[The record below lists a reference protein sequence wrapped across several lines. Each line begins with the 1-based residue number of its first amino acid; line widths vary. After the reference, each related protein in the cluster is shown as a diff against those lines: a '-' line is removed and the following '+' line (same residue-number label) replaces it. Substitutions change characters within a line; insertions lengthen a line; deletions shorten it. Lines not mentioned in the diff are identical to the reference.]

1 MKQRRSLAKQLTSV
15 FMTLCLAAGGLGTFS
30 VPVYGDGEEAQ
41 EEAAIASSA
50 RAEDERIEE
59 TVDALLSKGEYAEGQ
74 ILVLYDRY
82 ASMSGE
88 ELLGGAEVTDE
99 NASSLIR
106 SASVIDVVS
115 AESYVEATG
124 ETLEP
129 VITEEELLGA
139 SADGEPAEVYSEA
152 TEGRVANLFIEDEEK
167 STRELLT
174 EVLKEPGV
182 LYAQPNYF
190 FHLNTE
196 SGSGQVPENG
206 FGEVES
212 EAAMPAMSAPPAE
225 TVDETGS
232 VTEDA
237 GEVADG
243 DAVPSQSEDEEA
255 QQHTDKIASADQ
267 AGEQPYSEPDRHHQ
281 LHLI

>member
-41 EEAAIASSA
+41 EEAVTSSYA
-50 RAEDERIEE
+50 GAEESLKSREESIEE

-82 ASMSGE
+82 AFMSGE

-124 ETLEP
+124 ETL
-129 VITEEELLGA
+129 
-139 SADGEPAEVYSEA
+139 VYSEA
-152 TEGRVANLFIEDEEK
+152 TEGRVANLFIENENK

-182 LYAQPNYF
+182 LYAQPNYI
-190 FHLNTE
+190 FHPDTE

-206 FGEVES
+206 SEEVGS
-212 EAAMPAMSAPPAE
+212 EPDMPEASAPPAE
-225 TVDETGS
+225 TVDEKGS
-232 VTEDA
+232 VIEGA
-237 GEVADG
+237 GEAAKG

-255 QQHTDKIASADQ
+255 QGHADKMAGTDQ
-267 AGEQPYSEPDRHHQ
+267 AGEQPYFEPDS
-281 LHLI
+281 IAGTAGAE